1 MEHSDFESLFRDH
14 FKEKK
19 AGTSPDAAAP
29 SKQEEPLHDVID
41 MNTSNDDQIVEDL
54 LDILQ
59 SYYKV
64 SRKEKAVGE

>member
-1 MEHSDFESLFRDH
+1 
-14 FKEKK
+14 
-19 AGTSPDAAAP
+19 
-29 SKQEEPLHDVID
+29 